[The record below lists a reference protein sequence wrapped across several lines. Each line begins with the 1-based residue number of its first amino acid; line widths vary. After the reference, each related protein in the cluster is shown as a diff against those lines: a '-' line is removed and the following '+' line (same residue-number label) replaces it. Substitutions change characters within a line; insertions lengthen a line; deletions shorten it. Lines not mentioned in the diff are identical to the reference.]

1 MGNPM
6 GNCSKTG
13 PGRGEDFDSRW
24 ASCIPP
30 ILFELPKTDSDSGGI
45 RGIVELQ
52 VLAEIQ
58 QHLGQ
63 LPIANFFDLI
73 VGTR

>member
-1 MGNPM
+1 MG
-6 GNCSKTG
+6 KLHIT
-13 PGRGEDFDSRW
+13 
-24 ASCIPP
+24 
-30 ILFELPKTDSDSGGI
+30 LFELPKTDSDSGGI